1 MSRSRT
7 SHAAAGVAILTGLA
21 LAGCG
26 HGPPS
31 PVGTAGASSAP
42 ATPGGRPSASNAGSG
57 RPLAPLTG
65 LPVPSSADAARPAV
79 ALDISGG
86 KPRGLTAADV
96 VLEEFASPVRYIA
109 IYQSRQASNVGP
121 IAPTQPTDRAA
132 LAVLH
137 PLVGYHG
144 AASNYF
150 IKLLDKTKITDVS
163 FSRAAALYA
172 TTATGLTT
180 STRAILRRA
189 RGDAAP
195 QPLFSY
201 RGVGAAGDTLAS
213 SGESTRSSVRVTV
226 PGFPVQDWAFD
237 QHADRWKLTR
247 GGPAVTV
254 ANLVVQTVHY
264 KQLNISP
271 RRGIVV
277 PSAEITGTGQ
287 VEVFSGGS
295 RGGSGGTVAAG
306 TWSKPRIKELTN
318 YFDSS
323 GAPMAFQPGPTWI
336 ILAPSGTRVR
346 AAGASG

>member
-7 SHAAAGVAILTGLA
+7 SRVVAGVAVLTGVA
-21 LAGCG
+21 VAGCG
-26 HGPPS
+26 TGPPS
-31 PVGTAGASSAP
+31 PVGTAGVSSAS
-42 ATPGGRPSASNAGSG
+42 ATPGGRSSPLNGSSG

-65 LPVPSSADAARPAV
+65 LPVAHSADAARPAV

-86 KPRGLTAADV
+86 KPHGLTSADV

-109 IYQSRQASNVGP
+109 IYQSRQASKVGP

-150 IKLLDKTKITDVS
+150 IKLLDKTEITDVS

-172 TTATGLTT
+172 TTATGITT

-189 RGDAAP
+189 GGAAAP
-195 QPLFSY
+195 QPLFYY

-213 SGESTRSSVRVTV
+213 TGESKRGSVSVTV
-226 PGFPVQDWAFD
+226 PGFPVQDWTFD
-237 QHADRWKLTR
+237 QHADQWKLTR

-271 RRGIVV
+271 RHGVVV
-277 PSAEITGTGQ
+277 PSAEITGTGRAQ
-287 VEVFSGGS
+287 VFSGGS
-295 RGGSGGTVAAG
+295 RDGSGGTVAAG
-306 TWSKPRIKELTN
+306 TWSKPHI
-318 YFDSS
+318 
-323 GAPMAFQPGPTWI
+323 
-336 ILAPSGTRVR
+336 
-346 AAGASG
+346 

>member
-1 MSRSRT
+1 
-7 SHAAAGVAILTGLA
+7 VA
-21 LAGCG
+21 
-26 HGPPS
+26 H
-31 PVGTAGASSAP
+31 
-42 ATPGGRPSASNAGSG
+42 
-57 RPLAPLTG
+57 
-65 LPVPSSADAARPAV
+65 SADAARPAV

-86 KPRGLTAADV
+86 KPHGLTSADV

-189 RGDAAP
+189 AGDAAP
-195 QPLFSY
+195 QPLFYY
-201 RGVGAAGDTLAS
+201 RGVGDTLAS
-213 SGESTRSSVRVTV
+213 SGESRRSSVSVTV
-226 PGFPVQDWAFD
+226 PGFPVQNWTFD
-237 QHADRWKLTR
+237 QHADQWKLTH

-254 ANLVVQTVHY
+254 ANLVIQTVPY

-271 RRGIVV
+271 RHGVVV

-287 VEVFSGGS
+287 AQVFSGGG
-295 RGGSGGTVAAG
+295 RGGRGGTVAAG
-306 TWSKPRIKELTN
+306 TWSKPRIKDLTN
-318 YFDSS
+318 YFDSHGS
-323 GAPMAFQPGPTWI
+323 PMAFQPGPTWI
-336 ILAPSGTRVR
+336 ILAPPGTRVR
-346 AAGASG
+346 TAGA

>member
-1 MSRSRT
+1 
-7 SHAAAGVAILTGLA
+7 
-21 LAGCG
+21 
-26 HGPPS
+26 
-31 PVGTAGASSAP
+31 
-42 ATPGGRPSASNAGSG
+42 
-57 RPLAPLTG
+57 
-65 LPVPSSADAARPAV
+65 V

-86 KPRGLTAADV
+86 EPRGLTSADV

-150 IKLLDKTKITDVS
+150 IKLLDKTEITDVS

-172 TTATGLTT
+172 STATGLTT

-189 RGDAAP
+189 GGDAAP
-195 QPLFSY
+195 QPLFYY
-201 RGVGAAGDTLAS
+201 RGVGAAGNTLAS
-213 SGESTRSSVRVTV
+213 TGESRRSSVSVTV
-226 PGFPVQDWAFD
+226 PGFPAQDWTFD
-237 QHADRWKLTR
+237 QHADQWKLTG

-264 KQLNISP
+264 KRLNISP

-287 VEVFSGGS
+287 AEVFSGGGS
-295 RGGSGGTVAAG
+295 GGSGGTVAAG
-306 TWSKPRIKELTN
+306 TWSKPRIKDLTN

-336 ILAPSGTRVR
+336 ILAPPGTRVR
-346 AAGASG
+346 AAEPK

>member
-1 MSRSRT
+1 V
-7 SHAAAGVAILTGLA
+7 GVAILTGLA
-21 LAGCG
+21 VAGCG
-26 HGPPS
+26 NGPPS
-31 PVGTAGASSAP
+31 PVGTAGASS
-42 ATPGGRPSASNAGSG
+42 PSAAPSG
-57 RPLAPLTG
+57 RSSSRDGNSGPLAPLTG

-86 KPRGLTAADV
+86 KPHGLTAADV

-109 IYQSRQASNVGP
+109 IYQSKQASNVGP

-137 PLVGYHG
+137 PLVGYDG

-150 IKLLDKTKITDVS
+150 IKLLDKAEITDVS

-172 TTATGLTT
+172 ATATGLTT

-189 RGDAAP
+189 AGDAAP
-195 QPLFSY
+195 QPLFYY
-201 RGVGAAGDTLAS
+201 RGVGPAGNTLAS
-213 SGESTRSSVRVTV
+213 SGESRRSSVSVTV
-226 PGFPVQDWAFD
+226 PGFPAQDWTFD
-237 QHADRWKLTR
+237 QHADQWKLTH
-247 GGPAVTV
+247 GGPTVTV

-271 RRGIVV
+271 RHGVVV

-287 VEVFSGGS
+287 AEVFSGGS
-295 RGGSGGTVAAG
+295 PGGSGGTVAAG
-306 TWSKPRIKELTN
+306 TWSKPRIKDLTN

-336 ILAPSGTRVR
+336 ILAPPGTRVR
-346 AAGASG
+346 TAGA

>member
-1 MSRSRT
+1 VSRAKANRVVAS
-7 SHAAAGVAILTGLA
+7 AAILTGLA
-21 LAGCG
+21 VAGCG
-26 HGPPS
+26 SPPS
-31 PVGTAGASSAP
+31 PVGTAGASSTS
-42 ATPGGRPSASNAGSG
+42 ATPNGRSSSHNASSG

-86 KPRGLTAADV
+86 KPHGLTAADV

-189 RGDAAP
+189 GGDAAP
-195 QPLFSY
+195 QPLFYY
-201 RGVGAAGDTLAS
+201 RGVGAAGNTLAS
-213 SGESTRSSVRVTV
+213 SGESRRSSVSVAV
-226 PGFPVQDWAFD
+226 PGFPVQHWTFD
-237 QHADRWKLTR
+237 QHANQWKLTH

-271 RRGIVV
+271 RHGVVV

-287 VEVFSGGS
+287 AQVFSAGS
-295 RGGSGGTVAAG
+295 HGGSGGTVAAG
-306 TWSKPRIKELTN
+306 TWSKPRINDLTN
-318 YFDSS
+318 YFDSH

-336 ILAPSGTRVR
+336 ILAPPGTQVR
-346 AAGASG
+346 AAGA

>member
-1 MSRSRT
+1 M
-7 SHAAAGVAILTGLA
+7 AGVAILTGLA
-21 LAGCG
+21 VAGCG
-26 HGPPS
+26 NGPPS
-31 PVGTAGASSAP
+31 PVGTAGASSP
-42 ATPGGRPSASNAGSG
+42 SATPSGRSSSRNVGSG

-86 KPRGLTAADV
+86 TPHGLSSADV

-137 PLVGYHG
+137 PLFGYHG

-150 IKLLDKTKITDVS
+150 IKLLDKAEITDVS
-163 FSRAAALYA
+163 FSRAASLYA
-172 TTATGLTT
+172 STAAGLTT

-189 RGDAAP
+189 GAAAAP
-195 QPLFSY
+195 QPLFYY
-201 RGVGAAGDTLAS
+201 RGVGAAGNTLAS
-213 SGESTRSSVRVTV
+213 TGESRRSSVSVTV
-226 PGFPVQDWAFD
+226 RGFPVQDWTFD
-237 QHADRWKLTR
+237 QHADQWKLTR

-264 KQLNISP
+264 KRLNISP

-287 VEVFSGGS
+287 AEVFSGGG

-306 TWSKPRIKELTN
+306 TWSKPRIKDLTN
-318 YFDSS
+318 YFDSR

-336 ILAPSGTRVR
+336 ILAPPGTRVR
-346 AAGASG
+346 AAEPK

>member
-1 MSRSRT
+1 M
-7 SHAAAGVAILTGLA
+7 
-21 LAGCG
+21 AGCG
-26 HGPPS
+26 GGPPS
-31 PVGTAGASSAP
+31 PVGTAGASSTS
-42 ATPGGRPSASNAGSG
+42 ATPNGRSSSHNASSG

-65 LPVPSSADAARPAV
+65 LPVTSSADAARPAV

-86 KPRGLTAADV
+86 KPHGLTAADV

-163 FSRAAALYA
+163 SSRAAALYA

-189 RGDAAP
+189 GGDAAP
-195 QPLFSY
+195 QPLFYY
-201 RGVGAAGDTLAS
+201 RGVGAAGNTLAS
-213 SGESTRSSVRVTV
+213 SGESRRSSVSVAV
-226 PGFPVQDWAFD
+226 PGFPVQHWTFD
-237 QHADRWKLTR
+237 QHANQWKLTH

-271 RRGIVV
+271 RHGVVV

-287 VEVFSGGS
+287 AQVFSAGS
-295 RGGSGGTVAAG
+295 HGGSGGTVAAG
-306 TWSKPRIKELTN
+306 TWSKPRINDLTN
-318 YFDSS
+318 YFDSH

-336 ILAPSGTRVR
+336 ILAPPGTQVR
-346 AAGASG
+346 AAGA